1 MQITHLVGT
10 LTLGGIQKQLLNFIT
25 TPPLNKFSHQL
36 LCTISTDG
44 ELRNEIEEKK
54 IKIKYLPFSFSP
66 TSYLPHRI
74 DKFFRKLFSHFYFI
88 RFWHYQIKSETN
100 IIHSHIYTHII
111 SQIIATIFSGKYFI
125 WTIHGEYKLSKMRL
139 KIIQILLFIFKRKKI
154 QITSVSPTALHK
166 TLPFLKEEFY
176 NSKIIYNGVDI
187 NTYSS
192 VKNDNNF
199 RKKYNI
205 SVDKKLIG
213 STGRIVWQK
222 GYDQLLTLVKS
233 FNFTKNPFHILIAG
247 EGSLKEKFE
256 KDIRI
261 NNLENKITFI
271 GNIRNIHQ
279 FLAELDFYVQPS
291 VTEGLCNSILEA
303 MASGLPILC
312 SDVEVFKELIQ
323 NEKNGLLHRANDI
336 KSLHVELDK
345 LMNLSKRDLKKLG
358 LNAQITVKDK
368 FSFSNCVDQYYNL
381 YKHIKY
387 T

>member
-10 LTLGGIQKQLLNFIT
+10 LNLGGMQKHLLNLIT
-25 TPPLNKFSHQL
+25 TPPVNNFSHHM
-36 LCTISTDG
+36 LCTISTLGD
-44 ELRNEIEEKK
+44 LRSEFEDNK
-54 IKIKYLPFSFSP
+54 INIKYLPFSFSP

-74 DKFFRKLFSHFYFI
+74 DKLIRGIYSHFYFI
-88 RFWHYQIKSETN
+88 RFWNYQIKSDTD
-100 IIHSHIYTHII
+100 IIHSHIYSHII
-111 SQIIATIFSGKYFI
+111 SQIIATIFSGKHFI

-139 KIIQILLFIFKRKKI
+139 IIIQTLLFIFKRKKI
-154 QITSVSPTALHK
+154 KITSVSPSALHK
-166 TLPFLKEEFY
+166 TLPFLKEDIY

-187 NTYSS
+187 NTLSS

-222 GYDQLLTLVKS
+222 GYDQLLSLVKS
-233 FNFTKNPFHILIAG
+233 FNFTEHSYHILIAG
-247 EGSLKEKFE
+247 EGSLKEKYE
-256 KDIRI
+256 RDIRI
-261 NNLENKITFI
+261 YNLENKITFI
-271 GNIRNIHQ
+271 GNIKNIHQ

-312 SDVEVFKELIQ
+312 SDVEGNKELIQ
-323 NEKNGLLHRANDI
+323 NGKNGMLHRANDI
-336 KSLHVELDK
+336 KSLQVELDK

-368 FSFSNCVDQYYNL
+368 FSIRSCVDQYNNL
-381 YKHIKY
+381 YKQL
-387 T
+387 